1 MRVLGLETARGL
13 LLTLR
18 HFLRTYVVG
27 ARRSLG
33 MRAPGKE
40 GPGSAGIVTVQYPE
54 ERRENPERFRVLPV
68 LLYEEETGE
77 VRCTACGICA
87 RVCPPQCIW
96 IVQAKGADGKA
107 RPKPEEYL
115 VETNVCMNC
124 GMCAEFCPFD
134 AVRMDNRY
142 ELAERERR
150 PGDVM
155 RLTDLMV
162 STRYWA
168 RSHPVAWASME
179 EQRRIRAAAKAV
191 PRGGGLTPPSSGV
204 QTPKSP
210 A

>member
-1 MRVLGLETARGL
+1 VTLLGYESAMGL

-18 HFLRTYVVG
+18 HFLRTYIVG
-27 ARRSLG
+27 TKRLLG
-33 MRAPGKE
+33 MKAPGKH
-40 GPGSAGIVTVQYPE
+40 GPGAAGIVTVQYPE
-54 ERRENPERFRVLPV
+54 ERKDHPERFRVLPV

-96 IVQAKGADGKA
+96 IVQAKGEDGKP
-107 RPKPEEYL
+107 RPKPEEYV
-115 VETNVCMNC
+115 VEADVCMNC

-150 PGDVM
+150 PGDVL
-155 RLTDLMV
+155 RLTDLLV

-168 RSHPVAWASME
+168 RSHREAWAKME
-179 EQRRIRAAAKAV
+179 EQRRIRAAARAT
-191 PRGGGLTPPSSGV
+191 PR
-204 QTPKSP
+204 
-210 A
+210 